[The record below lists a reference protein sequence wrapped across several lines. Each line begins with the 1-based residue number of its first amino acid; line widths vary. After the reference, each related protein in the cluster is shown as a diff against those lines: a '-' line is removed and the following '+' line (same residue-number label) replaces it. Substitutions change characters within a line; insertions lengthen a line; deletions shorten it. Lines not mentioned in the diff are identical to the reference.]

1 MIEHDKIL
9 VTGSAGFI
17 GMHLCIRLLKQGY
30 QVLGLDNLNN
40 YYDPNLKKSRLKK
53 LMKIE
58 NFTFVKSDIADLSQI
73 DAIFCNF
80 KPSKVVNLAAQAGVR
95 YSLENPHA
103 YISSNVSGFMNI
115 LECCRKY
122 EVKGLVYASSSSVY
136 GSNKKHPFSVKDRVD
151 SPISIYAVTKR
162 TNELMARTYS
172 HLYSLNTTGLRFFTV
187 YGPWGRPDMA
197 MYIFTDKISKNKQVN
212 VFNNGDMYRDFTY
225 IDDIVD
231 GIICAVEKNYKC
243 ELFNLGNNTIIKLGY
258 IIKLIENSLNK
269 KAKIKYLENQLG
281 DVKTTFADITYSK
294 KKLGYNPSM
303 SIETGI
309 FKFIEWFKKYKNSE
323 FEI

>member
-1 MIEHDKIL
+1 
-9 VTGSAGFI
+9 
-17 GMHLCIRLLKQGY
+17 
-30 QVLGLDNLNN
+30 
-40 YYDPNLKKSRLKK
+40 
-53 LMKIE
+53 
-58 NFTFVKSDIADLSQI
+58 
-73 DAIFCNF
+73 
-80 KPSKVVNLAAQAGVR
+80 
-95 YSLENPHA
+95 
-103 YISSNVSGFMNI
+103 
-115 LECCRKY
+115 
-122 EVKGLVYASSSSVY
+122 
-136 GSNKKHPFSVKDRVD
+136 
-151 SPISIYAVTKR
+151 
-162 TNELMARTYS
+162 MARTYS